1 MTIADTRFMKACRLE
16 RADTTPVWFMRQAG
30 RMLPEYRKVRE
41 KYTLMEVCRQPEL
54 CAEVTIQPVRRLNVD
69 AAVMFADIMLPLIGI
84 GVGVELVDNVG
95 PVVAH
100 PIKTAEDLKVLRPV
114 EPEEDLPFVMD
125 AVRII
130 KRELSDKTPLIGFC
144 GAPFTLASYLIE
156 GKPTRDF
163 SKTKAMMY
171 TAPDVWHGLM
181 ERLTSIMTRYLHAKV
196 DAGVDAL
203 QLFDSWVGALSP
215 RDYAE
220 YVEPYSRRILRD
232 LSERGLPFIHFGT
245 NTATLLDLMKTDGGT
260 TIGVDWRIPLDVA
273 WERIGYDLG
282 IQGNLDAAALYG
294 PDHFWQARATEV
306 LRQAGGR
313 PGHIFNLGHGVLPDL
328 PLDNVIRLVDF
339 VHEQGAKIQEYEMM
353 GA

>member
-1 MTIADTRFMKACRLE
+1 MKACRLE

-30 RMLPEYRKVRE
+30 RVLPEYREVRE

-100 PIKTAEDLKVLRPV
+100 PINTAEDLDVLRPI
-114 EPEEDLPFVMD
+114 EPEEDVPFILD
-125 AVRII
+125 AVRIV
-130 KRELSDKTPLIGFC
+130 KRELGNKTPLIGFC

-156 GKPTRDF
+156 GKPTREF

-171 TAPDVWHGLM
+171 TAPDLWHSLM
-181 ERLTSIMTRYLHAKV
+181 ERLTNIMRRYLHAQV
-196 DAGVDAL
+196 DAGVDVL
-203 QLFDSWVGALSP
+203 QLFDSWVGTLSP
-215 RDYAE
+215 RDYE
-220 YVEPYSRRILRD
+220 QYVQPYSRRILHD
-232 LSERGLPFIHFGT
+232 LGSGDLPFIHFGT
-245 NTATLLDLMKTDGGT
+245 NTATLLDLIKTDGGT

-273 WERIGYDLG
+273 WERIGYNLG
-282 IQGNLDAAALYG
+282 IQGNLDAAVLYG
-294 PDHFWQARATEV
+294 PDQFWQARATEV

-328 PLDNVIRLVDF
+328 PLDNVIHLVDF
-339 VHEQGAKIQEYEMM
+339 VHEHGAKIVDVELV